1 MPFNENAQRLAHPAG
16 MPVLQTASQRRVLV
30 VDDNTELGRSMVT
43 ILEVEGF
50 SARHVATGLD
60 AVLMTRRWQPQV
72 IVLDLSMPQGNGWEV
87 ASVLRDGLAPDCFL
101 IAHSALLHEP
111 ADIERCRQAGF
122 DACMPKP
129 CDIDAL
135 LSMLEDFFGTGSMF
149 RPANGTLIR

>member
-1 MPFNENAQRLAHPAG
+1 MPYNDYDRQ
-16 MPVLQTASQRRVLV
+16 MPYATGLPVMQTASHRRVLV
-30 VDDNTELGRSMVT
+30 VDDDVELARSMVT

-50 SARHVATGLD
+50 SARHVSTGLD

-72 IVLDLSMPQGNGWEV
+72 VLLDLSMPQGNGWEV

-111 ADIERCRQAGF
+111 ADIVRCRESGF

-135 LSMLEDFFGTGSMF
+135 LTMLEDFFGPGTMF
-149 RPANGTLIR
+149 RDANVSRHR